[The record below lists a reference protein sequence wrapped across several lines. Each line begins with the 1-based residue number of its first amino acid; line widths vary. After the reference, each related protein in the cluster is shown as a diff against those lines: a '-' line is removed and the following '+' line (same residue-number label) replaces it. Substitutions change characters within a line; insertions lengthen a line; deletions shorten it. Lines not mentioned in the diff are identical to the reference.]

1 MTTKTAV
8 TVRYAETDAQGI
20 VHHANYLVWF
30 EEGRSDFLRQNGLNY
45 SDFEKA
51 GYFIV
56 VAGAELK
63 YKAPSFYEEKLFIET
78 TLAQVRGKVM
88 KFSYRVLD
96 GDENV
101 RAEGETVHVVVG
113 RDKKPTNL
121 PDAFLGKLA
130 VLKVDSL

>member
-1 MTTKTAV
+1 MTTSTEL
-8 TVRYAETDAQGI
+8 TVRYAETDAQGV

-45 SDFEKA
+45 TEIEQA

-56 VAGAELK
+56 VAEANLK
-63 YKAPSFYEEKLFIET
+63 YKAPAFYEEKLHIET

-96 GDENV
+96 EKNV
-101 RAEGETVHVVVG
+101 LRAEGNTVHVVVG
-113 RDKKPTNL
+113 PDKKPASL
-121 PDAFLGKLA
+121 PEEYLN
-130 VLKVDSL
+130 VLNGLKSV